1 MCKRK
6 WYSIVFFFTLIFH
19 SGWAQTFNQKENAV
33 YIYNFVKNTE
43 WVQKK
48 SPYIIGVI
56 GETPVENELKNIFA
70 KKNIPIVIK
79 HITILES
86 KSVDVILVAESS
98 SKSLKEIHKLTEKLP
113 ILIITEKPDLNYSGA
128 CLSLFMDEDDD
139 FKTKYQLS
147 PFNLRSRGLVMN
159 QQIIN
164 NAILVR

>member
-1 MCKRK
+1 MCRK
-6 WYSIVFFFTLIFH
+6 ISYSIVFFFTLIFY

-43 WVQKK
+43 WIQKK
-48 SPYIIGVI
+48 TTCIIGVI
-56 GETPVENELKNIFA
+56 GDTPVENELKSILA
-70 KKNIPIVIK
+70 KKNISIIIK
-79 HITILES
+79 HISLLET

-128 CLSLFMDEDDD
+128 CVSLFMDEDDD
-139 FKTKYQLS
+139 FKTKYQVS